1 MLSYFV
7 RRLSESFLVLAV
19 MSLVIYLLIGLMP
32 GDPIDIMISSDP
44 EMTSAEAERLRAIYG
59 LDRPLMERYL
69 AWLGNLLSGDFGY
82 SRLYNQPTMDILLP
96 RLGNTVILMGLS
108 FILALA
114 IALPAGIY
122 AATRPQSPVDHAINL
137 IAFAGISVPPF
148 WLAILLIILFAVTL
162 GWLPA
167 GGMGDGR
174 DFWGDLRYLV
184 LPVIALTIATV
195 GGVIRFM
202 RAAALEALRQD
213 YVRTAQ
219 AKGLSGRQVVL
230 GHVLR
235 NAMIP
240 VVTILALQMGNLFSG
255 ALITEQ
261 VFAYLGMGK
270 TIYDAVTGNDYNV
283 ALAGL
288 LLATLTTLLANL
300 LADLAYGWLDPRIRF
315 DRE

>member
-1 MLSYFV
+1 MFTYLV
-7 RRLSESFLVLAV
+7 RRLTESFAVLAL

-44 EMTSAEAERLRAIYG
+44 EMTSAEADRLRAIYG
-59 LDRPLMERYL
+59 LDRPLLERYF
-69 AWLGNLLSGDFGY
+69 AWLGNVLQGDFGY
-82 SRLYNQPTMDILLP
+82 SRLYNQPTLDILLP

-108 FILALA
+108 FVLALA

-122 AATRPQSPVDHAINL
+122 AATRPQSAVDHAINMV
-137 IAFAGISVPPF
+137 AFAGISVPPF

-174 DFWGDLRYLV
+174 DFWGDARYLV
-184 LPVIALTIATV
+184 LPVLALTIATV

-219 AKGLSGRQVVL
+219 AKGLSGRQIVL

-300 LADLAYGWLDPRIRF
+300 LADLAYGWLDPRISYQ
-315 DRE
+315 

>member
-1 MLSYFV
+1 MLSYFT
-7 RRLSESFLVLAV
+7 RRLTESFVVLAV
-19 MSLVIYLLIGLMP
+19 MSLVIFALIGLMP
-32 GDPIDIMISSDP
+32 GDPIDILVFSDP
-44 EMTSAEAERLRAIYG
+44 QMTPADAARLRAAYG
-59 LDRPLMERYL
+59 LDQPIFERYL
-69 AWLGNLLSGDFGY
+69 TWLGNALGGNFGY

-96 RLGNTVILMGLS
+96 RLGNTVVLMGLS

-122 AATRPQSPVDHAINL
+122 AATRPQSAVDHAINL
-137 IAFAGISVPPF
+137 VAFAGISVPPF

-174 DFWGDLRYLV
+174 DFWADQRHLV
-184 LPVIALTIATV
+184 LPVLALTVATV
-195 GGVIRFM
+195 GGIIRFM
-202 RAAALEALRQD
+202 RAAAIETLRQD
-213 YVRTAQ
+213 FVRTAL
-219 AKGLSGRQVVL
+219 AKGLTGRQVVI

-261 VFAYLGMGK
+261 IFAYLGMGK
-270 TIYDAVTGNDYNV
+270 TIYDSVIGNDYNV

-300 LADLAYGWLDPRIRF
+300 LADLAYGWLDPRISYQ
-315 DRE
+315 

>member
-1 MLSYFV
+1 MLTYFV
-7 RRLSESFLVLAV
+7 RRLSESFLVLAI

-59 LDRPLMERYL
+59 LDRPILERYL

-108 FILALA
+108 FLLALA

-174 DFWGDLRYLV
+174 DFWGDLRFLV

-195 GGVIRFM
+195 GGIIRFM

-300 LADLAYGWLDPRIRF
+300 LADLAYGWLDPRITYQ
-315 DRE
+315 

>member
-7 RRLSESFLVLAV
+7 RRLTESFLVLAV
-19 MSLVIYLLIGLMP
+19 MSLVIYLLIGWMP

-44 EMTSAEAERLRAIYG
+44 EMTSAEAERLRTIYG

-82 SRLYNQPTMDILLP
+82 SRLYNQPTLDILLP

-195 GGVIRFM
+195 GGIIRFM

-270 TIYDAVTGNDYNV
+270 TIYDAITGNDYNV

-300 LADLAYGWLDPRIRF
+300 LADLAYGWLDPRISYQ
-315 DRE
+315 